1 MIVPTQTEEALK
13 SNHEATNDETTNR
26 TAGKDSHPV
35 AVPPV
40 ANTGRR
46 SRVVGIVLLLAVL
59 AGAGVGAK
67 QLWGYFDSY
76 ESTDD
81 AQIEGH
87 LNGISSRISGT
98 VTAVH
103 FENNQKIAAGEVL
116 VELDPRDYRVSLEQ
130 ATASMGLAASQLT
143 AERPNVPIVQTS
155 NESVVATSEAN
166 IAQAEAAVAQA
177 ERDYDS
183 TIADLRQAEANNTRA
198 QTDEARYRGLVEK
211 EEISRTLYDQKLADA
226 KAGEAAVEAKRA
238 TSEAARRIIAQRQAS
253 LLAAR
258 TQMSEAIQNNPRQL
272 LLREATVQMRQA
284 NIAVFK
290 SQVDQAKLN
299 LSYTRIVAPVAGI
312 AGKKSVEVGEQV
324 RPGQQL
330 LAISQTDEVW
340 VTANFKETQLKR
352 MHPGQPVSV
361 GVDALDRKFDGLIE
375 SMPGATGAVYSV
387 LPPENATGNYVK
399 VVQRLPVRIRL
410 KRDQAGLDLLHP
422 GMSVEPV
429 VHVRQPLVRVSKVD
443 R

>member
-1 MIVPTQTEEALK
+1 MIVPTESQEALTTEDEK
-13 SNHEATNDETTNR
+13 IDADPHAT
-26 TAGKDSHPV
+26 AIP
-35 AVPPV
+35 AVPKER
-40 ANTGRR
+40 GR
-46 SRVVGIVLLLAVL
+46 SRVVRLLVLFVVL
-59 AGAGVGAK
+59 VAAGVGTK
-67 QLWGYFDSY
+67 LLWDYFDSY

-130 ATASMGLAASQLT
+130 ANARMGLAASQLT
-143 AERPNVPIVQTS
+143 AERPNVPIIQTS
-155 NESVVATSEAN
+155 NESIVTTSEAN
-166 IAQAEAAVAQA
+166 ISQAEAAVAQA

-183 TIADLRQAEANNTRA
+183 ATADLREAEANNTRA
-198 QTDEARYRGLVEK
+198 QADEVRYRGLVAK
-211 EEISRTLYDQKLADA
+211 EEISRTLYDQRLADA
-226 KAGEAAVEAKRA
+226 KADEAAVEAKRA
-238 TSEAARRIIAQRQAS
+238 SSEAARRVIAQRQAS

-258 TQMSEAIQNNPRQL
+258 TQLSEAIQNNPRQL

-284 NIAVFK
+284 NIAVYK
-290 SQVDQAKLN
+290 SQVDQAELN

-312 AGKKSVEVGEQV
+312 AGRKSVEVGEQV

-352 MHPGQPVSV
+352 MHPGQTVTVS
-361 GVDALDRKFDGLIE
+361 VDALDLKFDGLIE

-410 KRDQAGLDLLHP
+410 NKDQAGLDLLHP

-429 VHVRQPLVRVSKVD
+429 VRVRQVD

>member
-1 MIVPTQTEEALK
+1 M
-13 SNHEATNDETTNR
+13 
-26 TAGKDSHPV
+26 
-35 AVPPV
+35 
-40 ANTGRR
+40 
-46 SRVVGIVLLLAVL
+46 
-59 AGAGVGAK
+59 GAK
-67 QLWGYFDSY
+67 QLWTYFDSY

-81 AQIEGH
+81 AQIEGR

-98 VTAVH
+98 VIAVH
-103 FENNQKIAAGEVL
+103 FENNQKITAGEVL
-116 VELDPRDYRVSLEQ
+116 VELDPSDYKVSLEQ
-130 ATASMGLAASQLT
+130 AKASMGLAASQLT

-166 IAQAEAAVAQA
+166 ISQAEAAVAQA

-183 TIADLRQAEANNTRA
+183 AIADLRQAEANNTRA
-198 QTDEARYRGLVEK
+198 QADEVRYRGLVEK

-226 KAGEAAVEAKRA
+226 RADEAAVASRRA
-238 TSEAARRIIAQRQAS
+238 SSEAARRVIAQRQAS

-258 TQMSEAIQNNPRQL
+258 TQLSEAVQNNPRQL

-290 SQVDQAKLN
+290 SQVDQAELN
-299 LSYTRIVAPVAGI
+299 LSYTTIIAPVAGI

-352 MHPGQPVSV
+352 MHPGQTVSV
-361 GVDALDRKFDGLIE
+361 SVDALDRKFDGLIE
-375 SMPGATGAVYSV
+375 SMPGATGAIYSV

-429 VHVRQPLVRVSKVD
+429 VRVRQVD
-443 R
+443 Q

>member
-1 MIVPTQTEEALK
+1 VPTQAEEALK
-13 SNHEATNDETTNR
+13 TNDEKTNHKAGDAPH
-26 TAGKDSHPV
+26 TA
-35 AVPPV
+35 AVPPA
-40 ANTGRR
+40 ANAVRR
-46 SRVVGIVLLLAVL
+46 SRVVKIVVLLAVL

-67 QLWGYFDSY
+67 QLWDYFDSY

-87 LNGISSRISGT
+87 LNGIGSRISGT

-130 ATASMGLAASQLT
+130 AKASMGLAASQLT
-143 AERPNVPIVQTS
+143 AERPNVPITQTS

-166 IAQAEAAVAQA
+166 ISQAEAAVAQA

-183 TIADLRQAEANNTRA
+183 AMADLRQAEANNTRA
-198 QTDEARYRGLVEK
+198 QADEVRYRGLVEK
-211 EEISRTLYDQKLADA
+211 DEISRTLYDQKLADA
-226 KAGEAAVEAKRA
+226 KADEAAVEAKRA
-238 TSEAARRIIAQRQAS
+238 SGEAGRRVIAQRQAS

-258 TQMSEAIQNNPRQL
+258 TQLSEAVQNNPRQL

-290 SQVDQAKLN
+290 SQVDQAELN
-299 LSYTRIVAPVAGI
+299 LSYTRIIAPVGGI
-312 AGKKSVEVGEQV
+312 AGKKNVEVGEQV

-330 LAISQTDEVW
+330 LAVSQTDDVW

-352 MHPGQPVSV
+352 MHPGQTVSV
-361 GVDALDRKFDGLIE
+361 SIDALDRKFDGLIE
-375 SMPGATGAVYSV
+375 SLPGATGAVYSV

-410 KRDQAGLDLLHP
+410 KRNQAGLDLLHP

-429 VHVRQPLVRVSKVD
+429 VRVREAD

>member
-1 MIVPTQTEEALK
+1 MNVPTQSKEALTMEDENIDHK
-13 SNHEATNDETTNR
+13 TSADPHVTAT
-26 TAGKDSHPV
+26 
-35 AVPPV
+35 PPV
-40 ANTGRR
+40 WKERGR
-46 SRVVGIVLLLAVL
+46 SRAVKVLAVFAL
-59 AGAGVGAK
+59 LVAAGVGGK
-67 QLWGYFDSY
+67 QLWAYFDSN

-81 AQIEGH
+81 AQIDGH

-103 FENNQKIAAGEVL
+103 FENNQTVTAGEVL

-130 ATASMGLAASQLT
+130 AKASMGFAASQLT
-143 AERPNVPIVQTS
+143 AERPNVPIIQTS
-155 NESVVATSEAN
+155 NESVVATSQAN
-166 IAQAEAAVAQA
+166 ISQAEAAVAQA
-177 ERDYDS
+177 ERDYES
-183 TIADLRQAEANNTRA
+183 AIADLRQAEANNTRA
-198 QTDEARYRGLVEK
+198 QADEVRYRGLMEK

-226 KAGEAAVEAKRA
+226 KADEAVVEARRA
-238 TSEAARRIIAQRQAS
+238 SGEAARRVIAQRQAT

-258 TQMSEAIQNNPRQL
+258 TQLSEAVQNNPRQL

-290 SQVDQAKLN
+290 TQVEQAALN
-299 LSYTRIVAPVAGI
+299 LSYTRITAPVAGI
-312 AGKKSVEVGEQV
+312 VGKKSAEVGEQV
-324 RPGQQL
+324 RPGQEL
-330 LAISQTDEVW
+330 LAISQTDDVW

-352 MHPGQPVSV
+352 MHPGQTVSV
-361 GVDALDRKFDGLIE
+361 SVDAVDRKFDGLIE

-410 KRDQAGLDLLHP
+410 KRGQAGLDLLHP

-429 VHVRQPLVRVSKVD
+429 VRVRQAGQ
-443 R
+443 

>member
-1 MIVPTQTEEALK
+1 MMEDEKINLKMGAETHTGAPTDVP
-13 SNHEATNDETTNR
+13 N
-26 TAGKDSHPV
+26 
-35 AVPPV
+35 
-40 ANTGRR
+40 GRGR
-46 SRVVGIVLLLAVL
+46 SRAVKLLVLLAVL
-59 AGAGVGAK
+59 AAAGVGAE

-98 VTAVH
+98 VIAVH
-103 FENNQKIAAGEVL
+103 FEDNQRVTAGDVL
-116 VELDPRDYRVSLEQ
+116 VELDPRDYKVALEQ
-130 ATASMGLAASQLT
+130 AKASMGLAASQLT
-143 AERPNVPIVQTS
+143 AERPNVPITQTS

-166 IAQAEAAVAQA
+166 ISQAEAAVAQA

-198 QTDEARYRGLVEK
+198 QAEEGRYRGLVDK
-211 EEISRTLYDQKLADA
+211 EEVSRILYDQKVADA
-226 KAGEAAVEAKRA
+226 RAGEAAVDAKRA
-238 TSEAARRIIAQRQAS
+238 SSEAARRVIAQRQAS
-253 LLAAR
+253 LLAAQ
-258 TQMSEAIQNNPRQL
+258 TQLSEAVQNNPRQL

-290 SQVDQAKLN
+290 SQVDQAELN
-299 LSYTRIVAPVAGI
+299 LSYTRIIAPVGGI

-324 RPGQQL
+324 RTGQQL
-330 LAISQTDEVW
+330 LTISQTDEVW

-352 MHPGQPVSV
+352 MHPGQTVSV
-361 GVDALDRKFDGLIE
+361 SVDALDRKFDGLIE

-410 KRDQAGLDLLHP
+410 KRDQEGLDLLHP

-429 VHVRQPLVRVSKVD
+429 VRVREED